1 MLGMVPE
8 SMVDSVKV
16 IGGQR
21 EFASCGPPEAVFRP
35 LQGMRHH
42 WGLAGVS
49 HLREM
54 RLELVADAG

>member
-8 SMVDSVKV
+8 SIVYSVKV

-21 EFASCGPPEAVFRP
+21 EFASCGLPEVAFFP
-35 LQGMRHH
+35 FQGMGHH
-42 WGLAGVS
+42 WGLVGIS

-54 RLELVADAG
+54 QFELVADTG